1 MFQPHITRFRRFR
14 NRATWWTG
22 HRQYPWC
29 WAPNSKRDPTES
41 LSLPY
46 ARSIPAVIT
55 HEFGWSRFDPFTDSG
70 TTTGNFQVN
79 GSSGCLHLLWRW
91 VVVSFYSGFPAA
103 PISPRL
109 NNESQRLWVLSKQ
122 VTMTTT
128 YGLILWNWF
137 STMILSWIMVIHWME
152 WSKYEYIISIICMQ
166 RLSKPHGKVIWI
178 SPPSHHITSQHGLYT
193 CNPVSKDKRSINQS
207 QRIFLRKFGQKNVV
221 ELFFSS

>member
-1 MFQPHITRFRRFR
+1 MLFYIQCIPKRFQGVVEKLLKGPRFGYSYIVPKCSNHTSPDFDDFEIGPLGGRVTV
-14 NRATWWTG
+14 NIHDAG
-22 HRQYPWC
+22 HPI
-29 WAPNSKRDPTES
+29 ANGIL
-41 LSLPY
+41 LSLYPY
-46 ARSIPAVIT
+46 HTPYGSIPAVIT

-109 NNESQRLWVLSKQ
+109 NNESQRLWVLSKH

-152 WSKYEYIISIICMQ
+152 WSNYKY
-166 RLSKPHGKVIWI
+166 
-178 SPPSHHITSQHGLYT
+178 
-193 CNPVSKDKRSINQS
+193 INQHHLHAAT
-207 QRIFLRKFGQKNVV
+207 Q
-221 ELFFSS
+221 